1 MSVCVMVRDLGD
13 LTNAVEALINEAKED
28 AIADAISDMEVQ
40 IEEQE
45 NLIYELRETIAD
57 LRSELDEKDTEIN
70 NLHKELM
77 ANDE

>member
-1 MSVCVMVRDLGD
+1 MVRDLGD